1 MPGKRLSASRADPTA
16 RRRSDSAL
24 SPRVSHDSGDSFHE
38 SGMGLLIDELLFL
51 SAAGIGVL
59 GLIAGIVSS
68 LVSITS
74 SPGGG

>member
-1 MPGKRLSASRADPTA
+1 
-16 RRRSDSAL
+16 
-24 SPRVSHDSGDSFHE
+24 
-38 SGMGLLIDELLFL
+38 MGLLIDELLFL

-59 GLIAGIVSS
+59 GLIAGIVVSS